1 MAGNKVQQKAG
12 NRTLWAR
19 PGFLIRRLHQINVA
33 IFLEEL
39 EEWNLTPNQWGVL
52 TVAAATPGLSHTQLA
67 PQCGIDRVNVRDIV
81 IRLEEKGLMR
91 QEQSQDDR
99 RQSCAYVTKRGQSV
113 LEKLEAN
120 VRRAHEIVLSP
131 LSLDEKETFLAL
143 LRRLVVENNGR
154 TRAPALLLQEDAHAG
169 GKVPPTVGG
178 RKKSKRTNSAE

>member
-1 MAGNKVQQKAG
+1 VASNKVQQNAG

-33 IFLEEL
+33 LFLEEF

-91 QEQSQDDR
+91 QEQSPDDR

-120 VRRAHEIVLSP
+120 VRQAHEIALSP
-131 LSLDEKETFLAL
+131 LSPTEKETFLTL
-143 LRRLVVENNGR
+143 LRRLVVDNNSR
-154 TRAPALLLQEDAHAG
+154 SRAPALLLLEDDHA
-169 GKVPPTVGG
+169 KSDAPPTVGR
-178 RKKSKRTNSAE
+178 RKKTKRTNAAK